1 MAEIPKYHELMN
13 PVLQALRELGG
24 SASNDELY
32 EKVAELLKLPES
44 ILSVLHNPEKD
55 SRSEVHYRLAWARTY
70 LKKYGAITN
79 SERSIWSLMPDYKEA
94 PEVDPG
100 EVIRYVRELDAKETP
115 EEGLPSQEAS
125 DVPSEEKRE
134 ELWREQLYHSLTQGL
149 SPQGFERLAQRL
161 LREAGFVQ
169 VEITGRSGDGG
180 IDGVGIMKL
189 GGLLSFHVV
198 FQCKRYQ
205 GSVSSPQI
213 RDFRGAMMGRG
224 EKGIFLTTGTFTR
237 DALKEASRDGA
248 PPIEL
253 VDGSQLADMMKDLN
267 LGVRKVMVEKVI
279 VDVEWLKN
287 V

>member
-1 MAEIPKYHELMN
+1 MN
-13 PVLQALRELGG
+13 PVLRALRALGG

-44 ILSVLHNPEKD
+44 VLSVLHNPDKD

-79 SERSIWSLMPDYKEA
+79 SERSVWSLTPEYKDIQEI
-94 PEVDPG
+94 DPVK
-100 EVIRYVRELDAKETP
+100 VIQYVRELDSKETP
-115 EEGLPSQEAS
+115 EVEVLPSSETPE
-125 DVPSEEKRE
+125 VPSEEARE
-134 ELWREQLYHSLTQGL
+134 EHWREKLYHTLTQEL
-149 SPQGFERLAQRL
+149 SPQGFERLTQRL
-161 LREAGFVQ
+161 LRESGFVQ

-224 EKGIFLTTGTFTR
+224 EKGIFITTGTFTR

-253 VDGSQLADMMKDLN
+253 VDGSQLADMLKDLN
-267 LGVRKVMVEKVI
+267 LGVKKEMVERVS